1 MAEAIDKQKRSKTD
15 PDKGFSSYEEASFRK
30 YNQLVKQ
37 IKVSV
42 EIFFKTE
49 LVVYDM
55 EAKKPFHLLPAA

>member
-42 EIFFKTE
+42 EIF
-49 LVVYDM
+49 
-55 EAKKPFHLLPAA
+55 